1 MKVQILGSGCDK
13 CEKLAA
19 NVKEAA
25 AKLGLEC
32 EIEKVTDIN
41 EITAFGVMMTP
52 ALAID
57 GKVVSVG
64 KVLSPEKAAELM
76 TPGADAPC
84 CAASPEEPV
93 AEKSSCCCC
102 GGAEK
107 EAEKE
112 TEKPKETSCCCGG
125 GAETEK
131 PKETSCCCGCGSAKK
146 WLTAVLLLFVLA
158 SVAFVVVREV
168 MSRSSDS
175 TAAAAVSEAGDVPVR
190 SDALTVYYFHGTQRC
205 MTCNRIEEL
214 AKAAIQAKYAD
225 ELADGRVVFRS
236 VNVDEPANE
245 HFIKDF
251 QLASR
256 TVVMAKDGKYETF
269 DAVWTLVGEPG
280 KFSSYL
286 QDGAAKML
294 AER

>member
-1 MKVQILGSGCDK
+1 MKVRILGSGCDK
-13 CEKLAA
+13 CKKLAA
-19 NVKEAA
+19 NAEAAA

-41 EITAFGVMMTP
+41 EITAYGVMMTP

-64 KVLSPEKAAELM
+64 KVLSPDEAAELM
-76 TPGADAPC
+76 KPGAV
-84 CAASPEEPV
+84 CAAPPEEP
-93 AEKSSCCCC
+93 ACCCC
-102 GGAEK
+102 GGAE
-107 EAEKE
+107 
-112 TEKPKETSCCCGG
+112 TEKAKETSCCRGG
-125 GAETEK
+125 
-131 PKETSCCCGCGSAKK
+131 GSAKK
-146 WLTAVLLLFVLA
+146 WLTAVLLLFVVA

-168 MSRSSDS
+168 KSRSGDS
-175 TAAAAVSEAGDVPVR
+175 TAAAAAVPAK

-214 AKAAIQAKYAD
+214 AKAAIEGRYGK
-225 ELADGRVVFRS
+225 ELADGKVVFRS
-236 VNVDEPANE
+236 VNVEEPANE

-256 TVVMAKDGKYETF
+256 TVVMARDGKYETF
-269 DAVWTLVGEPG
+269 DAVWTLVGEPE
-280 KFSSYL
+280 KFAAYL

-294 AER
+294 AKK

>member
-19 NVKEAA
+19 NVREAA

-76 TPGADAPC
+76 TPGADVPC
-84 CAASPEEPV
+84 CAASPEEP
-93 AEKSSCCCC
+93 AAGESSCCCC

-107 EAEKE
+107 EAEKAKE
-112 TEKPKETSCCCGG
+112 TSCCCCGGAEKEAEKPKETSCCCGG
-125 GAETEK
+125 
-131 PKETSCCCGCGSAKK
+131 GSAKK
-146 WLTAVLLLFVLA
+146 WLTAVLLLFVVA
-158 SVAFVVVREV
+158 SVAFVIVREV
-168 MSRSSDS
+168 MSRNADS
-175 TAAAAVSEAGDVPVR
+175 TAAVSEAGEVPAR
-190 SDALTVYYFHGTQRC
+190 ADALTVYYFHGTQRC

-214 AKAAIQAKYAD
+214 AKAAIQGRYAE
-225 ELADGRVVFRS
+225 ELADGRVEFRS
-236 VNVDEPANE
+236 VNVEEPANE

-256 TVVMAKDGKYETF
+256 TVVMAKDGKYEKF
-269 DAVWTLVGEPG
+269 DAVWTLVGEPE

-294 AER
+294 AKR

>member
-57 GKVVSVG
+57 GKVVSFG

-84 CAASPEEPV
+84 CAASPEEP
-93 AEKSSCCCC
+93 AAGESPCCCC

-107 EAEKE
+107 EAEKA
-112 TEKPKETSCCCGG
+112 KETSSSCCCGG
-125 GAETEK
+125 EETEK
-131 PKETSCCCGCGSAKK
+131 AKETPCCCGGGSAKK

-168 MSRSSDS
+168 MSRNADS
-175 TAAAAVSEAGDVPVR
+175 TAAVSETGDVPAK
-190 SDALTVYYFHGTQRC
+190 SDVLTVYYFHGTQRC

-214 AKAAIQAKYAD
+214 AKAAIQARYAE

-269 DAVWTLVGEPG
+269 DAVWTLVRDPQ
-280 KFSSYL
+280 KFTGYI

-294 AER
+294 AEQ